1 MIFLMLSVCGRADT
15 QTVNL
20 CFSSMFS
27 CKYIE
32 SKYIS
37 YIFSDVESV
46 HISYGC
52 TLIIQFIV
60 HVMSK
65 RFKMF
70 DFFRRKKGVN
80 FIFHDKVKCVII
92 ENNSC

>member
-1 MIFLMLSVCGRADT
+1 MIFLMLSVCGRSDT

-20 CFSSMFS
+20 CFSTMFS
-27 CKYIE
+27 WQHIE

-37 YIFSDVESV
+37 YIFSDVEPA

-60 HVMSK
+60 HVMQKS
-65 RFKMF
+65 F
-70 DFFRRKKGVN
+70 
-80 FIFHDKVKCVII
+80 
-92 ENNSC
+92 